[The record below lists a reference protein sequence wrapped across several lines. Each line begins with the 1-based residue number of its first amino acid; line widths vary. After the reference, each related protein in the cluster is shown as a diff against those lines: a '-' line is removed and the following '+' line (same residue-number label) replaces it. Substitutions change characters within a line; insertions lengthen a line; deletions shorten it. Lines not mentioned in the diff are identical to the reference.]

1 MTLTI
6 NLDIDSKLKLEI
18 F

>member
-6 NLDIDSKLKLEI
+6 NLDIHSKLKLEI
-18 F
+18 L